1 MNALLMKTSDDVM
14 FAWMCAMFCMC
25 VSYNRCGTLSF
36 FSFFLSFTFLHISFI
51 QSFIDGRN
59 AETLIIHYSI
69 VFYNYV

>member
-25 VSYNRCGTLSF
+25 VSYNRCGD
-36 FSFFLSFTFLHISFI
+36 SFI
-51 QSFIDGRN
+51 QSFIDDGRN